1 MSEWSETERLLNEK
15 EMLGFY
21 VTGHPLDRY
30 KKELKSYSTASTT
43 TMGLRRDG
51 EEVITGGLVSKLK
64 FTQTKRTNE
73 KMAIVTLED
82 LEGTVDMLIF
92 PKTFKSYGQHLIK
105 DAILF
110 FKGNVDKKEQ
120 DPKLLV
126 NEITPVADVH
136 KKFTRSIHVRLV
148 TSGMQDSV
156 LKDLQTILSKY
167 PGSIPVYLEFTDGSG
182 SRSQMLVDRSLFV
195 QPNEDLVTSLQQKV
209 GEESIL
215 LRI

>member
-1 MSEWSETERLLNEK
+1 
-15 EMLGFY
+15 MLGFY

-30 KKELKSYSTASTT
+30 KKELKSYSTVSTAT
-43 TMGLRRDG
+43 IGLRRDG
-51 EEVITGGLVSKLK
+51 EEVIMGGLVSKLK
-64 FTQTKRTNE
+64 LTQTKRTNE

-82 LEGTVDMLIF
+82 LEGAMDLLVF
-92 PKTFKSYGQHLIK
+92 PKTFKNYGHYLAK

-110 FKGNVDKKEQ
+110 FRGHVDRKEQ

-126 NEITPVADVH
+126 DEITPVAEGH

-148 TSGMQDSV
+148 TSGLQENI
-156 LKDLQTILSKY
+156 LKELHEILSKY
-167 PGSIPVYLEFTDGSG
+167 PGSIPVYLEFTDDSG

-195 QPNEDLVTSLQQKV
+195 QPNEALVSSLQQSV